1 MGGVTAAVARP
12 CHAPLQVVVVEDQLM
27 FLQLLVGMLR
37 SLAGLEVVATATT
50 AAAGIRI
57 CQELRPDLLILDLGL
72 PDQDGITVAEALAA
86 VKSEARVIVLSGGAS
101 SFICDAAL
109 DPMLHAVVDKVDA
122 CETLVV
128 EIAELIGAPPQRTPP
143 LSQREEQ
150 VLALIGQ
157 GLPNRRIAERL
168 GLSVNTV
175 DTHRRNISLK
185 LGVKGG
191 ELVRQATLRNLQ
203 GPQASL

>member
-1 MGGVTAAVARP
+1 
-12 CHAPLQVVVVEDQLM
+12 VVVVEDQLM

-50 AAAGIRI
+50 AAAGIRV

-72 PDQDGITVAEALAA
+72 PDQDGITVVEALAA

-101 SFICDAAL
+101 SFVCDAAL

-128 EIAELIGAPPQRTPP
+128 EIAELLGDPSPQTLP

-157 GLPNRRIAERL
+157 GLTSRRIAERL

>member
-1 MGGVTAAVARP
+1 MTAAVARP
-12 CHAPLQVVVVEDQLM
+12 CHAPLRVVVVEDQLM

-50 AAAGIRI
+50 AAAGIRV

-72 PDQDGITVAEALAA
+72 PDQDGITVVEALAA

-101 SFICDAAL
+101 SFVCDAAL

-128 EIAELIGAPPQRTPP
+128 EIAELLGDPSPQTLP

-157 GLPNRRIAERL
+157 GLTSRRIAERL

>member
-1 MGGVTAAVARP
+1 VTAAVARP
-12 CHAPLQVVVVEDQLM
+12 CHAPLRVVVVEDQLM

-50 AAAGIRI
+50 AAAGIRV

-72 PDQDGITVAEALAA
+72 PDQDGITVVEALAA

-101 SFICDAAL
+101 SFVCDAAL

-128 EIAELIGAPPQRTPP
+128 EIAELLGDPSPQTLP

-157 GLPNRRIAERL
+157 GLTSRRIAERL

>member
-1 MGGVTAAVARP
+1 MTAAIAQP
-12 CHAPLQVVVVEDQLM
+12 GHAPLRVVVVEDQLM

-50 AAAGIRI
+50 AAAGIRV

-86 VKSEARVIVLSGGAS
+86 VKSEARVIVLSGAAS
-101 SFICDAAL
+101 SFICDAVL

-128 EIAELIGAPPQRTPP
+128 EIAELLGDSSQQTPP

-157 GLPNRRIAERL
+157 GLTSRRIAECL

>member
-1 MGGVTAAVARP
+1 M
-12 CHAPLQVVVVEDQLM
+12 VVVEDQLM

-50 AAAGIRI
+50 AAAGIRV

-86 VKSEARVIVLSGGAS
+86 VKSEARVIVLSGAAS

-109 DPMLHAVVDKVDA
+109 DPMLHSVVDKVDA

-128 EIAELIGAPPQRTPP
+128 EIAELLGDPSPQTLP

-150 VLALIGQ
+150 VLALIGH

>member
-1 MGGVTAAVARP
+1 MTAAEARP
-12 CHAPLQVVVVEDQLM
+12 CQASLRVVVVEDHLM

-37 SLAGLEVVATATT
+37 SLAGLEVVETATT
-50 AAAGIRI
+50 AAAGIRA
-57 CQELRPDLLILDLGL
+57 CQELRPDLLILDLAL

-86 VKSEARVIVLSGGAS
+86 VKSDAQVIVLSGSAS
-101 SFICDAAL
+101 GFVCDAAL

-128 EIAELIGAPPQRTPP
+128 EIAELLGDPSQQTLQ

-157 GLPNRRIAERL
+157 GLTNRRIAERL
-168 GLSVNTV
+168 GLSVHTV
-175 DTHRRNISLK
+175 GTHRRNISLK

-203 GPQASL
+203 VPRANL

>member
-1 MGGVTAAVARP
+1 
-12 CHAPLQVVVVEDQLM
+12 
-27 FLQLLVGMLR
+27 
-37 SLAGLEVVATATT
+37 
-50 AAAGIRI
+50 
-57 CQELRPDLLILDLGL
+57 
-72 PDQDGITVAEALAA
+72 
-86 VKSEARVIVLSGGAS
+86 
-101 SFICDAAL
+101 
-109 DPMLHAVVDKVDA
+109 
-122 CETLVV
+122 
-128 EIAELIGAPPQRTPP
+128 
-143 LSQREEQ
+143 